1 MALWDEYW
9 QDRGQPWEHDPGPD
23 PGGHWAQLFAATPE
37 YRRLSKQML
46 GRERFRWHFGP
57 MFFRGRLRDGD
68 ARVLVI
74 GQEGAQDESL
84 AHRSFVCG
92 TGSRR
97 QPKRSVFSDSSPPPE
112 ATIPLGVRVYFRSV
126 SVRGKRKFFGAF
138 RVFAKSVRGFSPAS
152 RTR

>member
-9 QDRGQPWEHDPGPD
+9 QDRGQPWEYDPGPD

-37 YRRLSKQML
+37 YRKLSKQML

-74 GQEGAQDESL
+74 GQECAQDESL
-84 AHRSFVCG
+84 AHRSFVGG
-92 TGSRR
+92 TGARLQHLLR
-97 QPKRSVFSDSSPPPE
+97 FVGVTRSYLFLNTFVYPITGEYDKTLRPLAQNKTSPIVQHRHE
-112 ATIPLGVRVYFRSV
+112 LLEQA
-126 SVRGKRKFFGAF
+126 A
-138 RVFAKSVRGFSPAS
+138 
-152 RTR
+152 